1 MPCTAKKY
9 ECDVEEV
16 NDADA
21 GQDVDLVLTT
31 REMGRLINADR
42 IKADELEEAPFDDFF
57 GEATGAGIIFGATGG
72 VMEAAL
78 RSAHFLLTGKNPKTD
93 AFKKVRG
100 VKGWKEAI
108 FEIEGVAVKVAVAS
122 GLANTREL
130 LTALK
135 RGEVEYDF
143 VEIMAC
149 PGGCAGGGGQPI
161 HDGFELAEERGKTL
175 YGIDSTADLR
185 FSHENPTVQLA
196 YQEFLGEP
204 LSKRAHELLH
214 THIEDWTL

>member
-1 MPCTAKKY
+1 MSKIIYRTEAGRGSGKIYSVSIMPCTAKKY

-16 NDADA
+16 NDADV
-21 GQDVDLVLTT
+21 GKDVDLVLTT

-42 IKADELEEAPFDDFF
+42 IKTDELEEAPFDDFF

-122 GLANTREL
+122 GLGNTREL

-135 RGEVEYDF
+135 KGEVEYDF

-149 PGGCAGGGGQPI
+149 PGGCAGGGGQPDPRWI
-161 HDGFELAEERGKTL
+161 RTGRRTRQDSVRHRQYSRAAILPRESDGAAGL
-175 YGIDSTADLR
+175 
-185 FSHENPTVQLA
+185 
-196 YQEFLGEP
+196 
-204 LSKRAHELLH
+204 
-214 THIEDWTL
+214 